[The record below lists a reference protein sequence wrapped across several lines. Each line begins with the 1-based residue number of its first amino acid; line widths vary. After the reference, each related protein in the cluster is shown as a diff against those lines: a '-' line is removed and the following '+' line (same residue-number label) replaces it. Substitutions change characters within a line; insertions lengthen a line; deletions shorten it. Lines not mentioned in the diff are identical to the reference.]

1 MMKLMIAGGGGGD
14 DDNKGEGDIDN
25 KYSKYAA
32 CFFWGE
38 WAFVHS
44 VDDDVDDD
52 DDDDDNENG

>member
-1 MMKLMIAGGGGGD
+1 MYGD

-25 KYSKYAA
+25 KYSKDAA